1 MREPLAHLP
10 LFVYGT
16 LLFDEVLEPLLG
28 RLPAS
33 RPAQLEDHQ
42 ARRLPG
48 VPWPGLIEHPGGI
61 VAGRLLVDLE
71 DDEVMLLDEYEDDY
85 YELVAVVVSVGQTRL
100 EATTYRVEPALVEA
114 ARWTPGWFAEEHLD
128 AFVADLL
135 S

>member
-1 MREPLAHLP
+1 VREPLEHLP

-33 RPAQLEDHQ
+33 RPAKLEDHE

-48 VPWPGLIEHPGGI
+48 VPWPGLIEHHGGI
-61 VAGRLLVDLE
+61 VEGRLLVDLE
-71 DDEVMLLDEYEDDY
+71 DHEVMVLDEYEDDY

-100 EATTYRVEPALVEA
+100 EATTYRVEPTLVEA